1 MTTEK
6 PVNSISRQTITNLA
20 IWGIVPLVIGI
31 LLSLLVPR
39 PKIGI
44 IYLNDAIYAYTSQ
57 NIQKELAVARDSNDV
72 KAVVLVVNSPG
83 GTVTDTESLYREVI
97 SLRKT
102 KPVVTV
108 IEGMAASGGYY
119 LACATDLIYAKASS
133 EVGNIGVIGT
143 QPDKP
148 AVYEDIYSTGPY
160 KMWGMPR
167 DSFSRELEMLKQGF
181 LQAVKLGRG
190 SRLKMAD
197 EMILRGEVYT
207 GGDAARLGLIDGLA
221 SQSEAID
228 QAARLAGLRH
238 YQTLDLF
245 TAAGLTT
252 QQLSM
257 PMGFFRQDAT
267 GNITAYPARP
277 GNYLLYIPGL
287 GEAQ

>member
-1 MTTEK
+1 MTIDK
-6 PVNSISRQTITNLA
+6 PVSSINHQTLTKIA
-20 IWGIVPLVIGI
+20 IWGILPIVAGI
-31 LLSLLVPR
+31 LISLLIPR

-44 IYLNDAIYAYTSQ
+44 IYLNDAIYAYTSH
-57 NIQKELAVARDSNDV
+57 NIQQELAVARESNDV

-97 SLRKT
+97 SLRQT

-119 LACATDLIYAKASS
+119 LACATDLIYAKASP

-148 AVYEDIYSTGPY
+148 TVFEDIYSTGPY

-190 SRLKMAD
+190 DRLKMTD
-197 EMILRGEVYT
+197 EMVLRGEVYT
-207 GGDAARLGLIDGLA
+207 GGDAVRLGLIDGLA

-228 QAARLAGLRH
+228 QAARLAGLRN

-245 TAAGLTT
+245 TAAGLTQ

-257 PMGFFRQDAT
+257 PLGFFKQDAS
-267 GNITAYPARP
+267 GNVTSFPAKT

>member
-1 MTTEK
+1 MTIDK
-6 PVNSISRQTITNLA
+6 PVKSISRQTITNLA
-20 IWGIVPLVIGI
+20 IWGIVPLVIGV
-31 LLSLLVPR
+31 LLSLLIPR

-44 IYLNDAIYAYTSQ
+44 IYLNDAIYAYTSH
-57 NIQKELAVARDSNDV
+57 NIQQELAVARDSNDV
-72 KAVVLVVNSPG
+72 KAIVLVINSPG
-83 GTVTDTESLYREVI
+83 GTVTDTESLYREVTA
-97 SLRKT
+97 LRKT

-148 AVYEDIYSTGPY
+148 SVFEDIYSTGPY

-181 LQAVKLGRG
+181 LQAVKVGRG
-190 SRLKMAD
+190 DRLKMTN

-207 GGDAARLGLIDGLA
+207 GGDAMRLGLIDGLA

-228 QAARLAGLRH
+228 QAASLAGLRH

-257 PMGFFRQDAT
+257 PVGFFKQDAS
-267 GNITAYPARP
+267 GNVTSFPAKT

>member
-1 MTTEK
+1 MTNEK
-6 PVNSISRQTITNLA
+6 PVSSMSRQTITNLA
-20 IWGIVPLVIGI
+20 IWGIVPLVAGI
-31 LLSLLVPR
+31 LLSLLIPR

-57 NIQKELAVARDSNDV
+57 NMLQELAVARDSDDV

-83 GTVTDTESLYREVI
+83 GTVTDTESLYREVN
-97 SLRKT
+97 SLRQK

-181 LQAVKLGRG
+181 LQAVKQGRG
-190 SRLKMAD
+190 DRLKITD
-197 EMILRGEVYT
+197 ETILRGEVYT
-207 GGDAARLGLIDGLA
+207 GSDAARLGLIDGLA
-221 SQSEAID
+221 SQSEAIE
-228 QAARLAGLRH
+228 QAARLAGVRH
-238 YQTLDLF
+238 FQTLDLF
-245 TAAGLTT
+245 TAAGLTR
-252 QQLSM
+252 QQLSL
-257 PMGFFRQDAT
+257 PMGFFRQDSS
-267 GNITAYPARP
+267 GNLTAYPAKP
-277 GNYLLYIPGL
+277 GNYLLFIPGL

>member
-1 MTTEK
+1 MTIEK
-6 PVNSISRQTITNLA
+6 PVNIMNRQTATRMA
-20 IWGIVPLVIGI
+20 TWGIVPLVVGI
-31 LLSLLVPR
+31 LISLLIPR

-44 IYLNDAIYAYTSQ
+44 IYLNDAIYANTSQ
-57 NIQKELAVARDSNDV
+57 NMLQELAVARNSDDV

-97 SLRKT
+97 ALRKS

-119 LACATDLIYAKASS
+119 LACATGKIYAKASS
-133 EVGNIGVIGT
+133 EIGNIGVIGT

-148 AVYEDIYSTGPY
+148 AVYENIFSTGPY

-190 SRLKMAD
+190 DRLKMAD
-197 EMILRGEVYT
+197 EMVLRGEIYT
-207 GGDAARLGLIDGLA
+207 GGDAVRLGLIDGLG
-221 SQSEAID
+221 SQSEAIEE
-228 QAARLAGLRH
+228 AAQLAGLRH

-245 TAAGLTT
+245 TAAGLT
-252 QQLSM
+252 QQQSAM
-257 PMGFFRQDAT
+257 PMGFFKQDAT
-267 GNITAYPARP
+267 GNVTAYPAKS
-277 GNYLLYIPGL
+277 GTYLLYIPGL

>member
-1 MTTEK
+1 MTNEK
-6 PVNSISRQTITNLA
+6 PVSSMSRQTITNLA
-20 IWGIVPLVIGI
+20 IWGILPLVAGI
-31 LLSLLVPR
+31 LLSLLIPH

-44 IYLNDAIYAYTSQ
+44 IYVNDAIYAYTSH
-57 NIQKELAVARDSNDV
+57 NILQELTVARDSNDV
-72 KAVVLVVNSPG
+72 KAVVLVINSPG
-83 GTVTDTESLYREVI
+83 GTVTDTESLYREVD
-97 SLRKT
+97 SLRQT

-160 KMWGMPR
+160 KMWGLPR
-167 DSFSRELEMLKQGF
+167 DSFSREIEMLKQGF
-181 LQAVKLGRG
+181 LEAVKKGRG
-190 SRLKMAD
+190 DRLKISD
-197 EMILRGEVYT
+197 ETILRGEVYT
-207 GGDAARLGLIDGLA
+207 GGDAARMGLIDGLA
-221 SQSEAID
+221 SQSEAIE
-228 QAARLAGLRH
+228 QAARLAGIRH

-245 TAAGLTT
+245 TAAGLSQ

-257 PMGFFRQDAT
+257 PLGFFRQDSS
-267 GNITAYPARP
+267 GNITAYPAKS
-277 GNYLLYIPGL
+277 GTYLLYIPGL

>member
-1 MTTEK
+1 MTNEK
-6 PVNSISRQTITNLA
+6 PVSSMSRQTITNLA
-20 IWGIVPLVIGI
+20 IWGILPLVVGI
-31 LLSLLVPR
+31 LLSLLLPR

-44 IYLNDAIYAYTSQ
+44 IYLNDAIYSSTAH
-57 NIQKELAVARDSNDV
+57 NILQELAVARDSDDV

-83 GTVTDTESLYREVI
+83 GTVTDTESLYREVN
-97 SLRKT
+97 SLRQI

-160 KMWGMPR
+160 KMWGLPR

-181 LQAVKLGRG
+181 LQAVKKGRG
-190 SRLKMAD
+190 DRLKISD
-197 EMILRGEVYT
+197 EIILRGEVYT
-207 GGDAARLGLIDGLA
+207 GSDAARLGLIDGLA
-221 SQSEAID
+221 TQREAIE
-228 QAARLAGLRH
+228 QAARLAGVRH
-238 YQTLDLF
+238 YQTLDMF
-245 TAAGLTT
+245 TAAGLTQ
-252 QQLSM
+252 QQLSL
-257 PMGFFRQDAT
+257 PMGFFRQDT
-267 GNITAYPARP
+267 SGNITAYPAKS